1 MTMLKSLNTIAR
13 SALDVLFE
21 TLSKLKRMFKNPFK
35 SDPGSALMV
44 LPPEQH
50 DWQLVAKTFAPPIKD
65 LTNITDAKL
74 LEKALFGVTT
84 LLWQCSLT
92 GDTKIETMIGSD
104 ENHLQDI
111 LERAE
116 KFGMQYV
123 PFNGKKF
130 AIALVPSEEV
140 VPLR

>member
-1 MTMLKSLNTIAR
+1 
-13 SALDVLFE
+13 
-21 TLSKLKRMFKNPFK
+21 MFKNPFK
-35 SDPGSALMV
+35 SDPGRALMV

-50 DWQLVAKTFAPPIKD
+50 DWQLVAKSYAPPIKD
-65 LTNITDAKL
+65 TTNISDPKL
-74 LEKALFGVTT
+74 MEKALFGVTT
-84 LLWQCSLT
+84 LLWQCTIT
-92 GDTKIETMIGSD
+92 GQTKIEEMIGSD
-104 ENHLQDI
+104 ENHLHDI

-123 PFNGKKF
+123 PYNGKKF